1 MKTFAEEGGYSQIS
15 TPCYTAKE
23 DSIVD
28 EQDDREQSPPVS
40 IYSVCVCVCTFHQP
54 RHVRVLAW
62 LDSNL
67 TRGAAVSKGKETLAE
82 GEDLWL
88 VPTT

>member
-1 MKTFAEEGGYSQIS
+1 M
-15 TPCYTAKE
+15 C
-23 DSIVD
+23 VC
-28 EQDDREQSPPVS
+28 
-40 IYSVCVCVCTFHQP
+40 VCVCVCTFHQP

-62 LDSNL
+62 PDSDL